1 MSEIP
6 FYRTRMGQVFFDR
19 TVPELVDAL
28 KAIGSHLKRLADG
41 LERREVSERSSS
53 EPSNDGGTR

>member
-19 TVPELVDAL
+19 TMPELMDAL
-28 KAIGSHLKRLADG
+28 KSISGHLKRLADG
-41 LERREVSERSSS
+41 LERREVVERTPS
-53 EPSNDGGTR
+53 EPSNDGGER